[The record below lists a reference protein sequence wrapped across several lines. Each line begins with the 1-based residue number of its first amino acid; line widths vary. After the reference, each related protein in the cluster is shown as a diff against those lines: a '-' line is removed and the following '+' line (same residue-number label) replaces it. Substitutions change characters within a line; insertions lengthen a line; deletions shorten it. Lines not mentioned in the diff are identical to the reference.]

1 MVQIS
6 GRTIISRK
14 ERRSEKLPS
23 ASDLSVELVSQ
34 SSSHRF
40 QSLYRDTSL
49 YRDQS
54 MNKDLSLNRGRS
66 VYGGPSMNRGPSLYR
81 ELFSYSSEK
90 Q

>member
-1 MVQIS
+1 M
-6 GRTIISRK
+6 SRK

-40 QSLYRDTSL
+40 QSLYRD
-49 YRDQS
+49 QS
-54 MNKDLSLNRGRS
+54 MTKDLSLNRGRS
-66 VYGGPSMNRGPSLYR
+66 MYGGPSTNRGPSLYR